1 MESSMANGLRARR
14 PIDVNVATGNLIGF
28 VSTLQKPGP

>member
-1 MESSMANGLRARR
+1 MANGLRARR
-14 PIDVNVATGNLIGF
+14 LIDVNAAMGNLIGF